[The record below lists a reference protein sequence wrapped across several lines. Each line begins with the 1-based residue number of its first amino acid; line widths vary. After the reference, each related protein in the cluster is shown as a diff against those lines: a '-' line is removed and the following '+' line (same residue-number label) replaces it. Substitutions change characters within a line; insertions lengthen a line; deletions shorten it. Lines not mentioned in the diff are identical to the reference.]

1 MALSAAEQYAI
12 ELINRARLDPAAE
25 AAALKITLNAGLA
38 AGTIST
44 APKQVL
50 APLEILGNATEAHA
64 SWILATDVF
73 SHAGKG
79 GHHADTR
86 MVEAGYPE
94 FNLRTDSW
102 GENLSLL
109 SYRGL
114 TVEQLIEAH
123 HEALMNS
130 SLHRAEMLRTNLRAV
145 GVAEVKG
152 VFTQNRTNYDVS
164 VEVQNF
170 AYSAATAYV
179 TGVVYDDKNRD
190 SFYSIG
196 EGEAGLAM
204 RILNGVEGASLGA
217 GGYALA
223 AEAGRTVT
231 AIFGRGTLATK
242 VEVDLSAGNVKVD
255 LVDGTLLRVSGN
267 VSLISGIANASA
279 LGIADIALTG
289 SEVANV
295 LTGNSGANRLS
306 GGGGN
311 DRLVGAGGDDVIR
324 GDAGGDNL
332 LGGGGNDDLD
342 GGLGNDVLNGGGG
355 RDKLTGGGG
364 ADDFVFALGGSRIRI
379 ADFDAASGDMLHLD
393 DALWTG
399 TLTARQV
406 IDKFGTVND
415 AGILLDFGDGD
426 AIQVSGLTKLAAL
439 AAAIEIF

>member
-1 MALSAAEQYAI
+1 MAISAAEQYAI

-25 AAALKITLNAGLA
+25 AAAYRIGLNEGLA
-38 AGTIST
+38 AGTIT
-44 APKQVL
+44 AAPKQAL
-50 APLEILGNATEAHA
+50 APMEVLGDSAESHA
-64 SWILATDVF
+64 SWILSADIF
-73 SHAGKG
+73 SHTGRGGSDAG
-79 GHHADTR
+79 DR
-86 MVEAGYPE
+86 MVDAGYPT
-94 FNLRTDSW
+94 FYLKTDVW
-102 GENLSLL
+102 GENLSLM
-109 SYRGL
+109 SYRGFTL
-114 TVEQLIEAH
+114 AQLIEEH
-123 HEALMNS
+123 HKAVMNS
-130 SLHRAEMLRTNLRAV
+130 ALHRAEMLLTNLRVV
-145 GVAEVKG
+145 GVAEMQG

-170 AYSAATAYV
+170 AYSAKTAYV
-179 TGVVYDDKNRD
+179 TGVVYDDKDGDN
-190 SFYSIG
+190 FYSIG
-196 EGEAGLAM
+196 EGRAGLAM
-204 RILNGVEGASLGA
+204 RILNGIEGESLNA

-223 AEAGRTVT
+223 AEAGTTVT
-231 AIFGRGTLATK
+231 AIFGRGPLASK

-342 GGLGNDVLNGGGG
+342 GGLGNDILNGGGG

-379 ADFDAASGDMLHLD
+379 ADFDAASGDMLQLD

-426 AIQVSGLTKLAAL
+426 AIQLSGLTKLAAL